1 MKLIEK
7 TIKVIELSHE
17 ESKMLI
23 NLLNYCYHRATKHKS
38 PVSQYSEQIEKF
50 RKELEIIK

>member
-1 MKLIEK
+1 MKFIEK

-23 NLLNYCYHRATKHKS
+23 NLLNYCHHRATKHNS

-50 RKELEIIK
+50 RRQLEIIN